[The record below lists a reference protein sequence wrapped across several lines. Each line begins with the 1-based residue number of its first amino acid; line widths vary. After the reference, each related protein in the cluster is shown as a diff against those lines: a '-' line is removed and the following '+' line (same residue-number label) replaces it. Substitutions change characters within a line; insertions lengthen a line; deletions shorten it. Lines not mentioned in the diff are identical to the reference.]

1 MLRFII
7 IILIAY
13 VFYRAVKNWMAG
25 PGRPQV
31 RSAGRMP
38 LKADDVMI
46 KDPQCGIY
54 FAKRDAVI
62 VQEDGR
68 THYFCSE
75 ACKEKYLAE
84 KG

>member
-1 MLRFII
+1 
-7 IILIAY
+7 
-13 VFYRAVKNWMAG
+13 
-25 PGRPQV
+25 
-31 RSAGRMP
+31 MP